1 MRLFSS
7 KPNIS
12 GLVSKMLSLVFV
24 GFLTGCDVDW
34 ADTSDSAPFRRDVH
48 SLLPPEEGERL
59 ASGVVAPEKDEQPI
73 EFDHAIHAGSVE
85 DGGMAMDCQYCHSN
99 ARKSPNAGVPATQVC
114 WNCHKMVDS
123 TDRPALEKLAEYCGA
138 GPGMPTCTND
148 EPIPW
153 NRVHDLP
160 DFVTFNHAAHIRP
173 NADGEPQVA
182 CQECH
187 GDMQTKTVAER
198 ESTLLMG
205 WCLQC
210 HKSHPAVNDRYGAN
224 AELRRAELK
233 DCYTCHK

>member
-1 MRLFSS
+1 MRLSS
-7 KPNIS
+7 PPPRFK
-12 GLVSKMLSLVFV
+12 GLTREFV
-24 GFLTGCDVDW
+24 AAAVLLFVAGCNVDK
-34 ADTSDSAPFRRDVH
+34 ADTSDTQPFPREGH

-59 ASGVVAPEKDEQPI
+59 AGGVVEPTLDTQPI
-73 EFDHAIHAGSVE
+73 EFNHAIHAGSVE
-85 DGGMAMDCQYCHSN
+85 DGGMGMDCLYCHSN
-99 ARKSPNAGVPATQVC
+99 ARRSPAAGVPATQVC

-138 GPGMPTCTND
+138 SQGMPTCTNS

-160 DFVTFNHAAHIRP
+160 DFVNFNHAAHIRM
-173 NADGEPQVA
+173 NADGEPQVK

-187 GDMQTKTVAER
+187 GAMETKTVAER

-210 HKSHPAVNDRYGAN
+210 HKSHPAVNERYGTD